1 MTEENKTPPPAEASP
16 AEAELKA
23 KYLTALADIENLKK
37 RHAREKDEILMYS
50 NGSLINALLPVID
63 NFQLALDAAQKH
75 HPEAKAVLDGFGL
88 LLPQFNQVL
97 SAAGVETISPKP
109 GDAFD
114 PHAHESVGEAPSPTI
129 PHHAILSLQR
139 AGYRLHDRLLRPAMV
154 LLSSGK

>member
-1 MTEENKTPPPAEASP
+1 MSEETPSP
-16 AEAELKA
+16 SATSLELAAVQA

-37 RHAREKDEILMYS
+37 RHARERDEILSFS
-50 NGSLINALLPVID
+50 NASLINALLPVID

-75 HPEAKAVLDGFGL
+75 HPEAKAVLDGFGM
-88 LLPQFNQVL
+88 LLPQFTQVL
-97 SAAGVETISPKP
+97 TAAGVETIAPKP

-114 PHAHESVGEAPSPTI
+114 PHMHESVGEAPSEHV

-139 AGYRLHDRLLRPAMV
+139 PGYKLRERLLRPASV